1 MTNRIIAST
10 TVDTAN
16 ATDFV
21 FYRAE
26 YYVKLHKKTLS
37 NRNFVRLVVIPRKM
51 KEKNTAE
58 IPRGLFFFV
67 YDSKKK
73 NPGNHFFIS

>member
-1 MTNRIIAST
+1 MTNRTIAST
-10 TVDTAN
+10 TADTTN

-26 YYVKLHKKTLS
+26 YYVKLHKKTPS
-37 NRNFVRLVVIPRKM
+37 NRNFVRPAAIPRKM

-58 IPRGLFFFV
+58 IPRGLFFLLMIQ
-67 YDSKKK
+67 KKK